1 VTATYSRGGIVMMAM
16 SALDIVLGDA
26 VGMRAGL
33 LLHRLWGHF
42 RSQIPAHGSGC
53 FRGSGMIENHINGGH
68 RRIAPRTSRRD

>member
-1 VTATYSRGGIVMMAM
+1 MTATYSRGGIVMMAM
-16 SALDIVLGDA
+16 SALDIAPWDA

-33 LLHRLWGHF
+33 PLHRPWGHF
-42 RSQIPAHGSGC
+42 RLQIPAHDSGC